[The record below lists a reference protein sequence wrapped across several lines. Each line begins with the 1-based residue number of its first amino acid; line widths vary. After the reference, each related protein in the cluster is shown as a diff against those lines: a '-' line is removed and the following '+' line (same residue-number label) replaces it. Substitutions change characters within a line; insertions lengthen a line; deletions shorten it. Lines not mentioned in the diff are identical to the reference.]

1 LAGQARAANVIFLAR
16 PRTRTAGQL
25 LPFMTDSNGVVH
37 WAGKTLQLCRPTPA
51 ASAAVGWHCD
61 TWANSAAPRRV
72 VQLWL

>member
-1 LAGQARAANVIFLAR
+1 MGTIDCEARGSV
-16 PRTRTAGQL
+16 TGQL

-37 WAGKTLQLCRPTPA
+37 WAGKTLQLCRPTLA
-51 ASAAVGWHCD
+51 ARAAVGWHRD